1 MGEFIENMQYQLKKN
16 SQNIGL
22 FIVRFF
28 SGVMLGI
35 TITLVGQQILGYG
48 QLLFWFVIVLT
59 TTVFLKITKGW
70 KWTGVIVLD
79 FVLIL
84 IGLLLKMYILIA
96 PGG

>member
-22 FIVRFF
+22 FVVRFF
-28 SGVMLGI
+28 SGLMLGI
-35 TITLVGQQILGYG
+35 TITLVGQQIMGYG
-48 QLLFWFVIVLT
+48 QLLFWFVIILT

-79 FVLIL
+79 FVLVL
-84 IGLLLKMYILIA
+84 IALLLKMYILIA